1 MTTAVGR
8 RLSFVV
14 NEVSFF
20 LSHRLPLALAM
31 QAEGYEVWVLAPE
44 SPNKSDLLKV
54 GIRFYPMPMSRQG
67 MNPWHELQTL
77 FALYRSLREIN
88 PSLVHLITMKP
99 VLYGGMACRLAR
111 IPGVVSALSGLGS
124 VFISGGWRARL
135 RETLVGWG
143 LRLALAHRNQCAL
156 FQNPDDLELFVSRG
170 WVKPTR
176 TALIKGSGVD
186 PDQFPLVAEQP
197 GPPTVCF
204 LSRLLKD
211 KGLMEFVAA
220 ARRVKPLHPEVRFV
234 LVGSIDSGNPS
245 SASEAELHSWVEE
258 GVVESWGFRQDV
270 AAILARCHLLCL
282 PSYREGVPRVLIEG
296 AATGRAIV
304 TTDTPGCRE
313 IVRSGINGIL
323 VPVRDSAALSEAM
336 LRLIEDT
343 NLRQAMGC
351 AGRKLF
357 EAEFTIQRVVEQ
369 TLQIY
374 RDLEQGNRYNGL
386 KAGAGE

>member
-1 MTTAVGR
+1 MLR
-8 RLSFVV
+8 
-14 NEVSFF
+14 
-20 LSHRLPLALAM
+20 
-31 QAEGYEVWVLAPE
+31 EGYEVWVMAPE
-44 SPNKSDLLKV
+44 SPKKADLLKA
-54 GIRFYPMPMSRQG
+54 GIRFYPLPMSRQG
-67 MNPWHELQTL
+67 MNPWYELQTL
-77 FALYRSLREIN
+77 FALYRSLREIQ

-124 VFISGGWRARL
+124 VFISGGWGARQ
-135 RETLVGWG
+135 REALVGWG
-143 LRLALAHRNQCAL
+143 MRLALAHRNQCAL
-156 FQNPDDLELFVSRG
+156 FQNPDDLNLFVSRG
-170 WVKPTR
+170 WVKPAR

-186 PDQFPLVAEQP
+186 PVQFPLVAEQA
-197 GPPTVCF
+197 GPPVVCF

-211 KGLMEFVAA
+211 KGLLEFVAA
-220 ARRVKPLHPEVRFV
+220 AREVKSLHPETRFV
-234 LVGSIDSGNPS
+234 LVGSIDPGNPS
-245 SASEAELHSWVEE
+245 SASEAEVHSWVEE

-296 AATGRAIV
+296 AATGRALV

-313 IVRSGINGIL
+313 IVKSGLNGLL
-323 VPVRDSAALSEAM
+323 VPVRDSAALAKAI

-357 EAEFTIQRVVEQ
+357 EVEFTIQRVVEQ

-374 RDLEQGNRYNGL
+374 RDLEQRNRYNGL
-386 KAGAGE
+386 KAEAGE